1 MERLKKEDKT
11 KLSKILNDNW
21 DLVFKLLTGS
31 PNDEDGV
38 PYREVYK
45 WELQDRENDFTE
57 IIDVY
62 LENNAFYDRNAFRSW
77 IVEGIVGGLLR
88 DVDCRTIQFYQ
99 CINQLYNALFSVI
112 KPYYI
117 GLYPTHE
124 KKDYCKII
132 ETNLSMKD
140 GQVYDHQSRLLEADN
155 WNDYVDMFK
164 EYDGYSVDR
173 FRAIT
178 EMVGCSIPKNVEIMN
193 LTYDDKHLSCDLK
206 HKDGWIEKKL
216 AYKCWIRY

>member
-1 MERLKKEDKT
+1 MERLKKEDRA

-45 WELQDRENDFTE
+45 WELQERENDFPE

-77 IVEGIVGGLLR
+77 IVEGIVGGLLK

-99 CINQLYNALFSVI
+99 CVNQLYNALFSVI

-132 ETNLSMKD
+132 ETNL
-140 GQVYDHQSRLLEADN
+140 
-155 WNDYVDMFK
+155 
-164 EYDGYSVDR
+164 
-173 FRAIT
+173 
-178 EMVGCSIPKNVEIMN
+178 
-193 LTYDDKHLSCDLK
+193 DKYTTINRES
-206 HKDGWIEKKL
+206 
-216 AYKCWIRY
+216 